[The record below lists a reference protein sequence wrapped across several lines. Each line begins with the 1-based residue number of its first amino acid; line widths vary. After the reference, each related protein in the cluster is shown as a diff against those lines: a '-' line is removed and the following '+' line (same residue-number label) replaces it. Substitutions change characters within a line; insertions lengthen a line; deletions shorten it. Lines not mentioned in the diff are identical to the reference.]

1 MGSTESIQRRESNP
15 VHVLAQQTIPVQHTL
30 RLGQH
35 TLVILED
42 NSIDLFVQGGEVPGQ
57 PENGLHL
64 DSEETYRLFISL
76 WEQFK

>member
-1 MGSTESIQRRESNP
+1 MPTPAQYTVP
-15 VHVLAQQTIPVQHTL
+15 VLHTL

-42 NSIDLFVQGGEVPGQ
+42 NSIDLFAQGSKALDQ
-57 PENGLHL
+57 AKDGLHL
-64 DSEETYRLFISL
+64 DSEETYRLFTSL